1 MLIVVDTSAL
11 LFDYH
16 LQSPAW
22 QMLRL
27 AAPYFGPRESTE
39 LSLAIPA
46 VVIDELVQKAR
57 EAISQGDQFLRK
69 GVKELKRF
77 GCGPALEKSVGV
89 DVDEVVDKY
98 RRQLMNTL
106 RDRNVTIL
114 DYPQTPHADVI
125 KRMNSG
131 LKPFKGGEGKERG
144 YRDYLIWL
152 SVLHKVAESV
162 DDQVVFV
169 TGNTKDFCDSSG
181 AIHPDLASMLS
192 RPDSV
197 IRRSNLAE
205 VTDQYVRP
213 LLQNA
218 DAFLTTLTGNWELM
232 FIDNIRGR
240 INELVS
246 ADLPHEIKYPSDLT
260 LTSLGAE
267 NAYGIGARSA
277 LLLPDGRFLVSVEAE
292 ASANVALRGPA
303 GKLIALAERG
313 LTNVS
318 FTFDTQ
324 DSHYATL
331 SFDGG
336 PLHLQVEVIVNE
348 NFEIESFDLKR
359 MSGDISSW

>member
-11 LFDYH
+11 LPDYH
-16 LQSPAW
+16 LQSPDW

-27 AAPYFGPRESTE
+27 AAPVTE

-46 VVIDELVQKAR
+46 VVVDELVQKAK
-57 EAISQGDQFLRK
+57 EAIREGDQHLTR
-69 GVKELKRF
+69 GAAILKRF

-98 RRQLMNTL
+98 RRRLINTL
-106 RDRNVTIL
+106 QDLCVTIL

-131 LKPFKGGEGKERG
+131 LKPFKGTEKEQG

-152 SVLHKVAESV
+152 SVHKVAESV

-169 TGNTKDFCDSSG
+169 TQNTKDFCDSSG
-181 AIHPDLASMLS
+181 AIHPELASMVS
-192 RPDSV
+192 RPGSVV
-197 IRRSNLAE
+197 IRKGKLAE

-213 LLQNA
+213 LLRNA

-232 FIDNIRGR
+232 FIDNIRWHIR
-240 INELVS
+240 ELVS

-260 LTSLGAE
+260 LTSLSAE
-267 NAYGIGARSA
+267 NAYGIEARSA
-277 LLLPDGRFLVSVEAE
+277 LSLPDGRFLVSVEAE
-292 ASANVALRGPA
+292 ASANVTLRGPA
-303 GKLIALAERG
+303 GRLVALAERG

-324 DSHYATL
+324 DYRYATL

-336 PLHLQVEVIVNE
+336 PLHLQVEVIVSE
-348 NFEIESFDLKR
+348 DFQIESFHLKR